1 MTDDRQTPVD
11 ELRQLVRTFVAERKW
26 ESFHNPKNLAM
37 SLSIEA
43 SELMEHFQ
51 WLSLDEARQRAS
63 DPQHREAIAD
73 EVADCLAYVL
83 AMADAVGIDLTTE
96 LQRKMIKNAVKYPV
110 EPLDPS
116 AD

>member
-1 MTDDRQTPVD
+1 
-11 ELRQLVRTFVAERKW
+11 
-26 ESFHNPKNLAM
+26 M

-51 WLSLDEARQRAS
+51 WLSLDEARRRAA

-83 AMADAVGIDLTTE
+83 AMADAVGLDLSTE
-96 LQRKMIKNAVKYPV
+96 LRRKMIKNADKYPAR
-110 EPLDPS
+110 PHDPS
-116 AD
+116 TD